1 MTSHG
6 FKIADKDSGIAVQM
20 DQGNAEITV
29 VYAPHSASLALTAT
43 LRANDATV
51 RHKLEELCASA
62 TDPNRN
68 TETSALLSQI
78 ATRAGTSLKVASLP
92 LHRSLEWLVSSRE
105 NTNFT
110 YDLSPLNM
118 SHLAATLSIVT
129 GCPSAEI
136 KRYLYEPSVD
146 EALKAHYKTAHSAQ
160 PPQRRAIADDIAR
173 WGRRICWYAA
183 ARALKPRCIVETG
196 VDKGHGALLLCAALQ
211 RNAAEGIEGTYIGT
225 DINPNAGYLLA
236 GPYARHGKILY
247 GDSLNSLRTL
257 TNPIDLFINDS
268 DHSAEYEAD
277 EYRTIQ
283 PLLHDT
289 SVVIGDNAHVTNVL
303 LEFAHDTGRR
313 FLFFREAPIHHWY
326 PGAGIGLAFR

>member
-1 MTSHG
+1 MTGAG
-6 FKIADKDSGIAVQM
+6 FKIADKNSETMVQLDSS
-20 DQGNAEITV
+20 NAEVTV
-29 VYAPHSASLALTAT
+29 IYAPPSSTLAFTAT
-43 LRANDATV
+43 MRVTDADMRRT
-51 RHKLEELCASA
+51 LAELCANAAAAERSIEMSA
-62 TDPNRN
+62 R
-68 TETSALLSQI
+68 LSQLAARA
-78 ATRAGTSLKVASLP
+78 ATGFKVTSLP

-129 GCPSAEI
+129 GRSSAEI
-136 KRYLYEPSVD
+136 KGYLYEPSVD
-146 EALKAHYKTAHSAQ
+146 EALKTHYKAALSAQ

-173 WGRRICWYAA
+173 WGRRIGWYAA

-236 GPYARHGKILY
+236 GPYARRGKIMY

-257 TNPIDLFINDS
+257 SDPIDLFINDS
-268 DHSAEYEAD
+268 DHSADYEAD

-283 PLLHDT
+283 PLLHDK
-289 SVVIGDNAHVTNVL
+289 SVIIGDNAHVTDKL
-303 LEFAHDTGRR
+303 LRFADDTSRR
-313 FLFFREAPIHHWY
+313 FLFFRETPIHHWY
-326 PGAGIGLAFR
+326 PGAGIGFAFT